1 MASSHQQH
9 NIFSASLRSSAPLP
23 PPKRRP
29 VRRAAPPPAVTHI
42 DAFDSLD
49 RASHRVAVKLFRRL
63 SLERAWLLWL
73 RESTRRHADAERG
86 AVRLRAIDAS
96 APLLLLATGGPTEAA
111 AAAAAARAAAPDAAA
126 FSPGVT
132 PPRYLDPTPSV
143 RVSLASAVVGGG
155 GLGGGGGFDGGAAS
169 KKVSLSPASSC
180 SSLPSRSSFRSP
192 LSSSARR
199 HAHRTPPSTGGSSGG
214 HDDPALRSG
223 AVVARRRAMRAA
235 LRMWR
240 QRAVERERA
249 TRRIRAV
256 RLSDGLIVQRWLR
269 DRTRAFDRWRR
280 GTADRHAAALL
291 SALVAPAKQLRL
303 LHSLSAAVDRW
314 RRLLRDAAA
323 RHTHATLVYVLRARR
338 ALRRWRVARHLA
350 HRRAEA
356 KGPPRS
362 PAQKEAASALA
373 ASTAATVARKQG
385 FALLRR
391 PSEEAAVGAARD
403 RVADGLRLR
412 RSLGTWAVAAVRLRY
427 AGARRTSAMQHA
439 SAWHR
444 ARPGAALVLRRSL
457 PRWRRAASRLA
468 DERSRYRAAAD
479 VADAVAL
486 SAAVRRWERAAAAA
500 AAAAGAACLADG
512 HMAARRLAPAWRRLA
527 ESAVRR
533 RIGYAYTTLADDAC
547 ATYVLRKWRAA
558 LATRA
563 CDRRTFCSRA
573 FVRWRR
579 GFLDAVARLEGASW
593 AKFLAA
599 RGAERAAARALAHW
613 RARATA
619 AAPEPEA
626 VEALPIADEVRR
638 RLLAAEDLLA
648 ALAARRGPVRALHDG
663 RSAY

>member
-1 MASSHQQH
+1 
-9 NIFSASLRSSAPLP
+9 
-23 PPKRRP
+23 
-29 VRRAAPPPAVTHI
+29 
-42 DAFDSLD
+42 
-49 RASHRVAVKLFRRL
+49 
-63 SLERAWLLWL
+63 
-73 RESTRRHADAERG
+73 
-86 AVRLRAIDAS
+86 
-96 APLLLLATGGPTEAA
+96 
-111 AAAAAARAAAPDAAA
+111 
-126 FSPGVT
+126 
-132 PPRYLDPTPSV
+132 
-143 RVSLASAVVGGG
+143 
-155 GLGGGGGFDGGAAS
+155 
-169 KKVSLSPASSC
+169 
-180 SSLPSRSSFRSP
+180 
-192 LSSSARR
+192 
-199 HAHRTPPSTGGSSGG
+199 
-214 HDDPALRSG
+214 
-223 AVVARRRAMRAA
+223 MRAA

-457 PRWRRAASRLA
+457 PRWRRAASRLG

-527 ESAVRR
+527 ERPCDGGSATPTPRSP
-533 RIGYAYTTLADDAC
+533 T
-547 ATYVLRKWRAA
+547 
-558 LATRA
+558 TRA
-563 CDRRTFCSRA
+563 RPTCCGSGGPRSRRAPAT
-573 FVRWRR
+573 
-579 GFLDAVARLEGASW
+579 
-593 AKFLAA
+593 AA
-599 RGAERAAARALAHW
+599 RFAAARSCGGAAASSTPSRGSRARRGRSSSRRAAPSGRRRARSRTGARARRRRRPTPTAAGAPDRRRGAPAAPRGGGPARRARREA
-613 RARATA
+613 RARAGA
-619 AAPEPEA
+619 ARRRVARAAVRGSECSQQSGSTSLPPQRPAPHACARCSAAVRSAEPFVA
-626 VEALPIADEVRR
+626 TLCRRAARTALPIESLPFLTRPCLLDREDASRPTGFSGPATSSWCPALQHRRPGLLPGEENWSLQASTPHALRLLRR
-638 RLLAAEDLLA
+638 RSAGW
-648 ALAARRGPVRALHDG
+648 ARRLTEPGALLLMK
-663 RSAY
+663 